1 MARTIAEIKK
11 SMTDRFMSD
20 ATIQER
26 YGLKAG
32 DSFDA
37 KFSKVSIENIIFFTV
52 AAVIYALES
61 MFDAFR
67 TDVERRISDAVVASI
82 PWYHK
87 ICLEFQYGDELVY
100 DDKTCEY
107 RYAETDESK
116 RVIKYASV
124 RDNVSGVDVLV
135 SADDNGTPK
144 ALPEDVLTVFKK
156 YLNARKPAG
165 VLADIHSYEPDHLR
179 LSLKIQYDPMILNA
193 DGSLISNPQ
202 VYPVE
207 QAVRAYVS
215 GIVYGGV
222 FNKTKLVDA
231 VQSATGVVDVILENV
246 AVKPVTRIEY
256 VNVTGNNAKSVAGSF
271 SIQSLKD
278 SINYVSEL

>member
-20 ATIQER
+20 ATILER

-37 KFSKVSIENIIFFTV
+37 KFSKVSIENILFFTV

-67 TDVERRISDAVVASI
+67 ADVEQRISDAVVASI

-87 ICLEFQYGDELVY
+87 ICLEFQYGDDLVY
-100 DDKTCEY
+100 DENSCEY
-107 RYAETDESK
+107 HYAQVDEAK
-116 RVIKYASV
+116 KVIKYASV
-124 RDNVSGVDVLV
+124 RDNASGVDILV

-144 ALPEDVLTVFKK
+144 ALSDDVLTVFKK

-165 VLADIHSYEPDHLR
+165 VLADIHSYEPDDLR
-179 LSLKIQYDPMILNA
+179 ISMRVQYDPMVLNTN
-193 DGSLISNPQ
+193 GSLITDPQ

-207 QAVRAYVS
+207 QAISDYVL

-222 FNKTKLVDA
+222 LNKTKLVDA
-231 VQSATGVVDVILENV
+231 VQSATGVVDVILDNM
-246 AVKPVTRIEY
+246 ATKPVTRIDYIE
-256 VNVTGNNAKSVAGSF
+256 VTGNNAKSVAGSF
-271 SIQSLKD
+271 SIQTLRN
-278 SINYVSEL
+278 SISYVSEL

>member
-20 ATIQER
+20 TTILER

-32 DSFDA
+32 DSFEA
-37 KFSKVSIENIIFFTV
+37 KFSKVSVENIIFFTV

-67 TDVERRISDAVVASI
+67 TDVEQRISDSVVASV

-87 ICLEFQYGDELVY
+87 ICLDFQYGDKLVY
-100 DDKTCEY
+100 DENTCEY
-107 RYAETDESK
+107 HYAEVDESK
-116 RVIKYASV
+116 KVIKYASV
-124 RDNVSGVDVLV
+124 RDNASGVEILI
-135 SADDNGTPK
+135 SSDDNGTPA
-144 ALPEDVLTVFKK
+144 ALSDDVLTAFKQ

-165 VLADIHSYEPDHLR
+165 VLAKIHSYEPDLLR
-179 LSLKIQYDPMILNA
+179 VSLKVQYDPMILSP
-193 DGSLISNPQ
+193 DGSLIFDSS

-207 QAVRAYVS
+207 EAVRAYVS

-231 VQSATGVVDVILENV
+231 VQNATGVVDVILENV
-246 AVKPVTRIEY
+246 AVKPVTRSVY
-256 VNVTGNNAKSVAGSF
+256 MDVTGNNAKSVAGSF

-278 SINYVSEL
+278 SISYVSEL

>member
-20 ATIQER
+20 GTILER

-37 KFSKVSIENIIFFTV
+37 KFSKVSIENILFFTV

-67 TDVERRISDAVVASI
+67 TDVEQRISNAVVASI

-87 ICLEFQYGDELVY
+87 ICLEFQYGDDLIY
-100 DDKTCEY
+100 DENTCEY
-107 RYAETDESK
+107 HYTEVDEAK

-124 RDNVSGVDVLV
+124 RDNVSGVDILV

-144 ALPEDVLTVFKK
+144 ALSDDVLTVFKK

-165 VLADIHSYEPDHLR
+165 VLADIHSYEPDYLR
-179 LSLKIQYDPMILNA
+179 LSLKVQYDPMILNA
-193 DGSLISNPQ
+193 NGSLISNPE

-207 QAVRAYVS
+207 QAVKAYVS
-215 GIVYGGV
+215 GILYGGV

-231 VQSATGVVDVILENV
+231 VQNATGVVDVILQNV
-246 AVKPVTRIEY
+246 ATKPVTRIEY
-256 VNVTGNNAKSVAGSF
+256 MDVTGNNAKSVAGSF

-278 SINYVSEL
+278 SISYVSEL

>member
-20 ATIQER
+20 ATILER

-37 KFSKVSIENIIFFTV
+37 KFSKVSIENILFFTV

-67 TDVERRISDAVVASI
+67 ADVEQRISDAVVASI

-87 ICLEFQYGDELVY
+87 ICLEFQYGDDLVY
-100 DDKTCEY
+100 DENTCEY
-107 RYAETDESK
+107 HYAQVDEAK
-116 RVIKYASV
+116 KVIKYASV
-124 RDNVSGVDVLV
+124 RDNASGVDILV

-144 ALPEDVLTVFKK
+144 ALSDDVLTVFKK

-165 VLADIHSYEPDHLR
+165 VLANIRSYNPDYLR
-179 LSLKIQYDPMILNA
+179 ISMRVQYDPMVLNTN
-193 DGSLISNPQ
+193 GSLITDPQ

-207 QAVRAYVS
+207 QAISDYVL

-222 FNKTKLVDA
+222 LNKTKLVDA
-231 VQSATGVVDVILENV
+231 VQSATGVVDVILDNM
-246 AVKPVTRIEY
+246 ATKPVTRIDYIE
-256 VNVTGNNAKSVAGSF
+256 VTGNNAKSVAGSF
-271 SIQSLKD
+271 SIQLLKN
-278 SINYVSEL
+278 SISYVSEL

>member
-37 KFSKVSIENIIFFTV
+37 KFSKVSIENILFFTV

-144 ALPEDVLTVFKK
+144 ALSEDVLTVFKK

-179 LSLKIQYDPMILNA
+179 MSLKVQYDPMILNA

-202 VYPVE
+202 VYPIE
-207 QAVRAYVS
+207 QAVKAYVS

>member
-20 ATIQER
+20 ATILER

-32 DSFDA
+32 DNFDA
-37 KFSKVSIENIIFFTV
+37 KFSKVSIENILFFTV

-67 TDVERRISDAVVASI
+67 TDVEQRISNAVVASI

-87 ICLEFQYGDELVY
+87 ICLEFQYGDDLVY
-100 DDKTCEY
+100 DENTCEY
-107 RYAETDESK
+107 HYAEVDEAK

-124 RDNVSGVDVLV
+124 RDNVSGVYILV

-144 ALPEDVLTVFKK
+144 ALSDDVLTVFKK

-165 VLADIHSYEPDHLR
+165 VLADIHSYEPDYLR
-179 LSLKIQYDPMILNA
+179 LSLKVQYDPMILNA
-193 DGSLISNPQ
+193 NGSLISNPE

-207 QAVRAYVS
+207 QAVKAYVS
-215 GIVYGGV
+215 GILYGGV

-231 VQSATGVVDVILENV
+231 VQNATGVVDVILQNV
-246 AVKPVTRIEY
+246 ATKPVTRIEY
-256 VNVTGNNAKSVAGSF
+256 MDVTGNNAKSVAGSF
-271 SIQSLKD
+271 SIQSLKE
-278 SINYVSEL
+278 SISYVSEL

>member
-1 MARTIAEIKK
+1 MARTIDEIKK

-20 ATIQER
+20 ATILER

-37 KFSKVSIENIIFFTV
+37 KFSKVSIENILFYTV

-67 TDVERRISDAVVASI
+67 ADVEQRISDAVVASI

-87 ICLEFQYGDELVY
+87 ICLEFQYGDDLVY
-100 DDKTCEY
+100 DENTCEY
-107 RYAETDESK
+107 HYTEVDEAK

-124 RDNVSGVDVLV
+124 RDNASGVDILV

-144 ALPEDVLTVFKK
+144 ALSDDVLTVFKK

-165 VLADIHSYEPDHLR
+165 VLADIHSYEPDYLR
-179 LSLKIQYDPMILNA
+179 ISMRVQYDPMVLNTN
-193 DGSLISNPQ
+193 GSLITDPQ

-207 QAVRAYVS
+207 QAISDYVL

-222 FNKTKLVDA
+222 LNKTKLVDA
-231 VQSATGVVDVILENV
+231 VQSATGVVDVILDNM
-246 AVKPVTRIEY
+246 ATKPVTRIDYIE
-256 VNVTGNNAKSVAGSF
+256 VTGNNAKSVAGSF
-271 SIQSLKD
+271 SIQSLKN
-278 SINYVSEL
+278 SISYVSEL

>member
-20 ATIQER
+20 ATILER

-37 KFSKVSIENIIFFTV
+37 KFSKVSIENILFFNV

-67 TDVERRISDAVVASI
+67 ADVEQRISNAVVASI

-87 ICLEFQYGDELVY
+87 ICLEFQYGDDLIY
-100 DDKTCEY
+100 DEKTCEY
-107 RYAETDESK
+107 HYAQVDEAK
-116 RVIKYASV
+116 KVIKYASV
-124 RDNVSGVDVLV
+124 RDNASGVDILV

-144 ALPEDVLTVFKK
+144 ALSDDVLTVFKK

-165 VLADIHSYEPDHLR
+165 VLVNIRSYNPDYLR
-179 LSLKIQYDPMILNA
+179 ISMRVQYDPMVLNTN
-193 DGSLISNPQ
+193 GSLITDPQ

-207 QAVRAYVS
+207 QAISDYVL

-222 FNKTKLVDA
+222 LNKTKLVDA
-231 VQSATGVVDVILENV
+231 VQSATGVVDVILDNM
-246 AVKPVTRIEY
+246 ATKPVTRIDYIE
-256 VNVTGNNAKSVAGSF
+256 VTGNNAKSVAGSF

-278 SINYVSEL
+278 SISYVSKL

>member
-20 ATIQER
+20 STILEK
-26 YGLKAG
+26 YSLKNG

-61 MFDAFR
+61 MFDSFKS
-67 TDVERRISDAVVASI
+67 DVEQRITNAVVASI

-100 DDKTCEY
+100 DEKTSEY
-107 RYAETDESK
+107 HYPEVDESK
-116 RVIKYASV
+116 QVVKYASV
-124 RDNVSGVDVLV
+124 RDNASGVDILV
-135 SADDNGTPK
+135 STDDNGTPA
-144 ALPEDVLTVFKK
+144 ALSDDVLKVFKQ

-165 VLADIHSYEPDHLR
+165 VLADIHSYQPDYLR
-179 LSLKIQYDPMILNA
+179 LQLKVQYDPMVLNS
-193 DGSLISNPQ
+193 DGSMISDSQ
-202 VYPVE
+202 VFPVE
-207 QAVRAYVS
+207 QAVKRYVS
-215 GIVYGGV
+215 GIIYGGV

-231 VQSATGVVDVILENV
+231 VQNATGVVDVVLENV
-246 AVKPVTRIEY
+246 ATKPVTRLEY
-256 VNVTGNNAKSVAGSF
+256 MDIIGNNAKSVAGSF
-271 SIQSLKD
+271 SIQALKE
-278 SINYVSEL
+278 SIKYVSEL

>member
-11 SMTDRFMSD
+11 SMTDRFISD

-144 ALPEDVLTVFKK
+144 ALSEDVLTVFKK

-207 QAVRAYVS
+207 RAVRAYVS